1 MLKVVEWLR
10 FSAKDGSVYSG
21 DAENQQVMVVMMI
34 Y

>member
-1 MLKVVEWLR
+1 MVVEWLR
-10 FSAKDGSVYSG
+10 FSVKDGSVYSG